1 MQSPTPTLPRM
12 PRRIGLI
19 GLALAAGLVGGDLR
33 ARAQQGGL
41 PLGAGAEL
49 ALPANPAA
57 PSSAAVVE
65 ARARAAADRILGA
78 MRDGDA
84 NARFAQ
90 FAPTLQRISSPA
102 LVAANMKRQPKL
114 MSWTITSVVP
124 AFDASTVE
132 AELRTSAGTR
142 KLLLVINGDG
152 KLEVY
157 HLDASDQAAERV
169 ARDFVQ
175 AVVDGRFVAADGFLS
190 PDLQS
195 EIPPASLQR
204 KWLNLQTR
212 TGNFVRVREVLPSE
226 QSGEMKLVMV
236 TTEFTRLTDN
246 LYVILDRNNAIIGVD
261 FPTEPAAPKPAPS
274 R

>member
-1 MQSPTPTLPRM
+1 MPSPTPTQPRF
-12 PRRIGLI
+12 PRR
-19 GLALAAGLVGGDLR
+19 AGLLGLVLATGLLGADLS

-41 PLGAGAEL
+41 PIKAGAAL
-49 ALPANPAA
+49 TLPANPAA
-57 PSSAAVVE
+57 RSSAAVVE
-65 ARARAAADRILGA
+65 AKARAAADRILTA

-90 FAPTLQRISSPA
+90 FAPTLQRISSPS

-114 MSWTITSVVP
+114 LSWTIGSVVP

-132 AELRTSAGTR
+132 VEMLTSAGVR
-142 KLLLVINGDG
+142 KLLLVVNADG
-152 KLEVY
+152 KLEGY